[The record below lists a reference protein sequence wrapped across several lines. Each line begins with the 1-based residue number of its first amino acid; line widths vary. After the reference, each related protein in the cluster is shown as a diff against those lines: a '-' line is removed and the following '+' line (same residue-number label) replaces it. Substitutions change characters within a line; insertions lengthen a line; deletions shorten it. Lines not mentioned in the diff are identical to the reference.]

1 MSIFLAKRFMTFVIT
16 MLGTS
21 VVIFCVLEVLPGDPA
36 LTILGVDAPDSAVLA
51 LREKLGLDRPA
62 LVRYLEWIFGFITG
76 DLGTSYTYS
85 VPVSELIGVRLLLT
99 GPLALISMAITVLIA
114 VAMGVFAAARH
125 NKVGDYGVMGFSQ
138 LGIAVPNFWFGILLI
153 LLLAVELRW
162 FRAGGFPGWERDAL
176 GSLKAL
182 VLPAIAL
189 ATVQAAILT
198 RVTRSAVLEVAREDF
213 VRTARAKGLSRRAT
227 LWGHVLRNAMIPMIT
242 IMGVQFAN
250 LLAGTIVIE
259 SVFSLPGLG
268 RLIFNSISNRDL
280 IAVMSMTMM
289 LAGMV
294 ITVNFIVDLLY
305 AVIDPRIRV
314 HDG

>member
-1 MSIFLAKRFMTFVIT
+1 MSVFLAKRFATFLLT

-21 VVIFCVLEVLPGDPA
+21 VVVFLVLEVLPGDPA
-36 LTILGVDAPDSAVLA
+36 LTILGVDAPDSAIEA

-62 LVRYLEWIFGFITG
+62 HVRYFDWFLGFLTA

-85 VPVSELIGVRLLLT
+85 VPVTELIGASLFITL
-99 GPLALISMAITVLIA
+99 PLALLSMGLTIIVA
-114 VAMGVFAAARH
+114 VAMGVYAAANH

-153 LLLAVELRW
+153 LLLAVEMKW
-162 FRAGGFPGWERDAL
+162 FRSGGFPGWEKDFL
-176 GSLKAL
+176 GSIKAL
-182 VLPAIAL
+182 ILPGLAL

-198 RVTRSAVLEVAREDF
+198 RVTRSAVLEVSREDF
-213 VRTARAKGLSRRAT
+213 VRTARAKGLSRRST
-227 LWGHVLRNAMIPMIT
+227 LWGHVLRNAMIPMVT

-250 LLAGTIVIE
+250 LLAGTIIIE
-259 SVFSLPGLG
+259 SVFSLPGIG
-268 RLIFNSISNRDL
+268 RLIFQSISNRDL
-280 IAVMSMTMM
+280 IVVMSLTMM

-314 HDG
+314 NE